1 MYFLRYSV
9 VALMFEWTPC
19 LWCCAGQPNL
29 HSPSNIG
36 SVKYY
41 FFCTFWFFFTLHRY
55 SLWIR
60 VIMADPTLFQSTPSL
75 RFLLSGLR
83 ISCDWSNTG
92 LTFSSDM
99 WVDPLLMML
108 CRATQSPLSL
118 HVLVLVLSPRTPFW
132 THFYFFWCVTRTH
145 FLYLFNFF
153 VYSQSILHKYVTS
166 LTTPFPSLIYEW
178 TPSLCC
184 YSGQPNI
191 HSPSMC

>member
-1 MYFLRYSV
+1 MD
-9 VALMFEWTPC
+9 P
-19 LWCCAGQPNL
+19 GQDGWP
-29 HSPSNIG
+29 H
-36 SVKYY
+36 
-41 FFCTFWFFFTLHRY
+41 
-55 SLWIR
+55 
-60 VIMADPTLFQSTPSL
+60 
-75 RFLLSGLR
+75 LLSIHTFLEILALVLR
-83 ISCDWSNTG
+83 RQNSENSVMICVVRTIAISFNCNRSYYYYIIS
-92 LTFSSDM
+92 LVIHFPSDM

-184 YSGQPNI
+184 YLGQPNI
-191 HSPSMC
+191 HSPSMCK

>member
-41 FFCTFWFFFTLHRY
+41 FFCTFCFFFTLHRY
-55 SLWIR
+55 YLWIR

-83 ISCDWSNTG
+83 ISCDWSNTC
-92 LTFSSDM
+92 LKFSSDM

-132 THFYFFWCVTRTH
+132 THFYFFWCAPMSLEWNVVSLVAVIEATLAWH
-145 FLYLFNFF
+145 FDFFLLFSQPFYSFF
-153 VYSQSILHKYVTS
+153 VVLQYC
-166 LTTPFPSLIYEW
+166 
-178 TPSLCC
+178 LCETLFFC
-184 YSGQPNI
+184 RLN
-191 HSPSMC
+191 